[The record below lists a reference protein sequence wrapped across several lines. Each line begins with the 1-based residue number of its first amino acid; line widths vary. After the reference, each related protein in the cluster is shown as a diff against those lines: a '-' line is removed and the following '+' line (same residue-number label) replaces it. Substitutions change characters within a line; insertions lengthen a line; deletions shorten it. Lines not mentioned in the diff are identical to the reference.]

1 MNDWA
6 KNAVTRLSS
15 DIKTTKV
22 TCQYKIPTGKVN
34 KVFSLDF
41 INFYLFYFI
50 CNTIITKNKGKER
63 KKKKWWGDVTETIGP
78 YERLGLLEL
87 RVRAVKHQLKKRW
100 PKVVYGKN

>member
-22 TCQYKIPTGKVN
+22 TWQYKIPTGKVN

-41 INFYLFYFI
+41 IYFYLFYFI

-63 KKKKWWGDVTETIGP
+63 KKKEV
-78 YERLGLLEL
+78 
-87 RVRAVKHQLKKRW
+87 VRRRNRNYRTLWEVR
-100 PKVVYGKN
+100 PTRTSG

>member
-22 TCQYKIPTGKVN
+22 TWQYKIPTGKVN

-41 INFYLFYFI
+41 IYFYLFYFI
-50 CNTIITKNKGKER
+50 CNTIITKKKEKKK
-63 KKKKWWGDVTETIGP
+63 KKKKWWGDVTESIGP

>member
-22 TCQYKIPTGKVN
+22 TWQYKIPTGKVN

-41 INFYLFYFI
+41 IYFYLFYFI
-50 CNTIITKNKGKER
+50 CNTIIKNIKEKR
-63 KKKKWWGDVTETIGP
+63 EKKKKWWGDVTESIGP

-87 RVRAVKHQLKKRW
+87 RVRAVKRQLKKRW

>member
-1 MNDWA
+1 M
-6 KNAVTRLSS
+6 TRLSS

-22 TCQYKIPTGKVN
+22 TWQYKIPTGKVN

-41 INFYLFYFI
+41 IYFYLFYFI

-63 KKKKWWGDVTETIGP
+63 KKKEVVRRRNRNYRP